1 MQKFALYPVTFF
13 LSTEGTILF
22 RFEFP
27 IRMITG
33 MPFRQSVI
41 TADNAYVVV
50 VTVDKSNK
58 DCLGVYS
65 TTNGAFVT
73 KVLLKGCAIK
83 VSFPITLRCPPL
95 THTSSFRR

>member
-1 MQKFALYPVTFF
+1 
-13 LSTEGTILF
+13 
-22 RFEFP
+22 
-27 IRMITG
+27 MITG

-83 VSFPITLRCPPL
+83 VSSPSLPFMSPHFIST
-95 THTSSFRR
+95 FRR